1 MSDPPPRHVFVE
13 ALPSTEKIATKV
25 AEGSPQV
32 IPDCG
37 TRDPVAASTVAS
49 APSLS
54 DSLQARSNTVNPSS
68 PSKKGKAKVLS
79 RTNLSQTQKKDPC
92 GDKAKRRRVRTNIF

>member
-54 DSLQARSNTVNPSS
+54 DSLTERSNTVNPCH
-68 PSKKGKAKVLS
+68 PSKQGNAKVLS
-79 RTNLSQTQKKDPC
+79 RTNISQTQQKAPC
-92 GDKAKRRRVRTNIF
+92 GDKAKRRRVRTHLF